1 MVQAAASSE
10 KNPLISRIVLFSCS
24 SNRPRLE
31 QCTIRRESAPEEI
44 DDQLSI
50 GAQFFDPFAMEAAM
64 ESNAIAQWAHDIRN
78 TLGTVALY
86 LESLERHYQSD
97 TVSLEKPA
105 CKLRRLA

>member
-1 MVQAAASSE
+1 MA
-10 KNPLISRIVLFSCS
+10 RCCRVLAG
-24 SNRPRLE
+24 
-31 QCTIRRESAPEEI
+31 APEEI

-86 LESLERHYQSD
+86 LESLERHYQND
-97 TVSLEKPA
+97 TVRMLTRSDALLKKAA